1 MLWGNEMLVKP
12 WLGCLGLLL
21 TILSF
26 SVRADSGLN
35 GMAVYSEL
43 GNELFIAALYS
54 EQTGTNAQELINGS
68 YPKRIELKFLSAA
81 GMTER
86 QFSRLWRESIAINN
100 DQNILVAQADNVL
113 YFEGLIRDRLEAN
126 DHLVIDFVPA
136 RGVAI
141 SLNSVELGH
150 IEDDAFFGLL
160 LRSWIGLVP
169 SSTKFRDDLLSVTL
183 VDAALAIRFNN
194 IHPRNARV
202 DVAKQW
208 KLASTVTEDKALDEA
223 PVAAPVIKPEPVVAP
238 KVAEVAAVSAPV
250 IVPVEKPLESVK
262 AAPVKPEPV
271 KPKPASPIVAGD
283 YTSNNTNAAVNNTAN
298 DQTVSRAQELLAK
311 QFYMADVFKK
321 IYSNVS
327 YPKRAQELQQ
337 AGTVRLAVVIDA
349 LGKIKTIA
357 PIEESQFSLLNKA
370 ALAAVEKAAP
380 FSPLPEGF
388 NLTELELS
396 VPITF
401 SLAGI

>member
-1 MLWGNEMLVKP
+1 MLVKP

-100 DQNILVAQADNVL
+100 DQNILIAQADNMI
-113 YFEGLIRDRLEAN
+113 YFEGLVRDRLEAN

-183 VDAALAIRFNN
+183 VDAALVNRFNHM
-194 IHPRNARV
+194 HPRNTRV

-208 KLASTVTEDKALDEA
+208 KLASTVTEDKVLDEA
-223 PVAAPVIKPEPVVAP
+223 PVAAPVNKPEPVAAP
-238 KVAEVAAVSAPV
+238 KLAEVVAVS
-250 IVPVEKPLESVK
+250 VPVAKTS
-262 AAPVKPEPV
+262 EPV
-271 KPKPASPIVAGD
+271 KTEPVNSKPASPIAAGD
-283 YTSNNTNAAVNNTAN
+283 SKSSSANEAVINTAN

-349 LGKIKTIA
+349 LGKIKTIV